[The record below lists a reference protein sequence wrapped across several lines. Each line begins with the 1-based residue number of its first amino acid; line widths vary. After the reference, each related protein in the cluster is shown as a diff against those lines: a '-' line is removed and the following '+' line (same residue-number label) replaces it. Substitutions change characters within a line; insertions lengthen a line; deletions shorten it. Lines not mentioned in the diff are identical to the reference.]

1 MRSTRAWQDDS
12 EIFRWRRAKPIAR
25 WERWV
30 IGVPL
35 FLGLQSVVV
44 FALWG
49 FRAEHVGNLPL
60 FVLLSFATWY
70 GISRLLVGWYN
81 GFHIEQPAP
90 EPGRG
95 LESPRHTRIVA
106 IFTTSSPGEPLAMF
120 ERTLA
125 AAREGRY
132 PRSEEHT

>member
-30 IGVPL
+30 LGVLL
-35 FLGLQSVVV
+35 FLGLQSVAL
-44 FALWG
+44 FALWW

-70 GISRLLVGWYN
+70 GISRMLVGWYN
-81 GFHIEQPAP
+81 VFHIEQPGVSPPRSAAP
-90 EPGRG
+90 HR
-95 LESPRHTRIVA
+95 TVA
-106 IFTTSSPGEPLAMF
+106 IFTTSAPGDAEPPCTTQVNSPPGL
-120 ERTLA
+120 
-125 AAREGRY
+125 
-132 PRSEEHT
+132 